1 VKQVKPSCRV
11 YQASSSEM
19 FGRVKEVPQNEQTP
33 FNPVNPYAASKLY
46 AHNIARIYR
55 ESFGLFIACG
65 ILFNH
70 ESPRRGMH
78 FITQKVTHGAACIK
92 LGLRNSPIVNE
103 MGEPIVKEGKLSMG
117 NLESQRDWGFAG
129 DYVEA
134 MWLMLQQPEPDDAVI
149 GTGRTWT
156 IQQLCEKAF
165 AYVGADWQAHVV
177 VDSRFT
183 RPTETGPMVADA
195 SKAQRTLG
203 WRPRTSFDQ
212 LIAMM
217 VDAHLTRLAR

>member
-1 VKQVKPSCRV
+1 
-11 YQASSSEM
+11 
-19 FGRVKEVPQNEQTP
+19 
-33 FNPVNPYAASKLY
+33 
-46 AHNIARIYR
+46 
-55 ESFGLFIACG
+55 
-65 ILFNH
+65 
-70 ESPRRGMH
+70 
-78 FITQKVTHGAACIK
+78 
-92 LGLRNSPIVNE
+92 VNE